1 MNSKGSTTTLKVGI
15 IGYGY
20 WGPNLA
26 RNFDRSEGAEVVAI
40 AERDHERLNIAKN
53 TFKNSQFYEDGAGLI
68 SDPNIDAVVIASR
81 ADKHYELS
89 MLALKADKHVF
100 ITKPFVLNSRD
111 AQEVTDFA
119 LSKQKILMVDHTYL
133 FTGAVKKLKN
143 LIQDGSIGNL
153 YYYDSSRVNLGI
165 FQHDSNVIWDLAV
178 HDLSIIDYIF
188 NERPIEVAA
197 IGFDHLESGFA
208 DTAYLTLYFP
218 GNFTSH
224 IHVSWLSPVKL
235 RRAILAGSNN
245 MIVWDDLN
253 PEEKIKIYDRGVKLD
268 NKEGIYQALASYRT
282 GDIVSPIISNQ
293 EALSREVEYF
303 IQCVKNKSQPF
314 NGGASATRIV
324 RLLEAACISMEQR
337 GIPVKI

>member
-1 MNSKGSTTTLKVGI
+1 MLKIGI

-26 RNFDRSEGAEVVAI
+26 RNFDRCEGAEVYAI
-40 AERDHERLNIAKN
+40 AERDHDRLHLAK
-53 TFKNSQFYEDGAGLI
+53 TSFKNIKYYDDGDRLI
-68 SDPNIDAVVIASR
+68 TDPDIDAVVIASR
-81 ADKHYELS
+81 ADTHYRLC
-89 MLALKADKHVF
+89 MHALEAGKHVF
-100 ITKPFVLNSRD
+100 ITKPFVLNSDD
-111 AQEVTDFA
+111 AQRVSEFA
-119 LSKQKILMVDHTYL
+119 LSKNKILMVDHTYL
-133 FTGAVKKLKN
+133 FTGAVQKLKQ
-143 LIQDGSIGNL
+143 LIQDGSLGKL
-153 YYYDSSRVNLGI
+153 YYFDSSRVNLGI

-188 NERPIEVAA
+188 SERPVEISATG
-197 IGFDHLESGFA
+197 IDHLESGFA

-293 EALSREVEYF
+293 EALSREVKYF
-303 IQCVKNKSQPF
+303 IQCVENKDQPF

-324 RLLEAACISMEQR
+324 RLLEAACISMDQR
-337 GIPVKI
+337 GVPVKI